1 MKHAALGFRAHSGWT
16 SLVAISLEEGPPL
29 VLLRERPHLVKTFTY
44 EFRQPYHTAA
54 KRAPAEAHG
63 FISRLRVEARGLSY
77 RVVHSVQ
84 MNLQKQG
91 YELKCCSLLLASGKP
106 LPGLPKILASH
117 ALIHAAAEN
126 FSAKHSSTQAS
137 AVALSYSLLRRANYS
152 QGPCAIFTCNL
163 MNFAVALPISATLL
177 VPRGHKTKSSLRLS
191 LGFHFCRTASSRA
204 RDSITTS
211 CSYVLPSIR
220 RAPKE
225 NLSKCIRAS
234 PCCFQAL
241 FFEVMAEKADQR
253 CSIS

>member
-16 SLVAISLEEGPPL
+16 SLVAISLEEGSPL

-117 ALIHAAAEN
+117 ALIHAADGELFREALLHASKRCGVEL
-126 FSAKHSSTQAS
+126 FTAKESELLAR
-137 AVALSYSLLRRANYS
+137 AVRDLHLQPNELRRPPRAS
-152 QGPCAIFTCNL
+152 EWLWLDSRP
-163 MNFAVALPISATLL
+163 
-177 VPRGHKTKSSLRLS
+177 VPGSGSILS
-191 LGFHFCRTASSRA
+191 LCIPEKVNSTYTAG
-204 RDSITTS
+204 
-211 CSYVLPSIR
+211 VWR
-220 RAPKE
+220 RRLKE
-225 NLSKCIRAS
+225 FLRS
-234 PCCFQAL
+234 L
-241 FFEVMAEKADQR
+241 FAF
-253 CSIS
+253 